1 MRGRWLNTLNP
12 ILESTFLKGKRK
24 INWRSESCGLSKVEV
39 LLIDESVESR
49 KSAVKPNKKTLKKLP
64 ALLRLR
70 TFPTFEG
77 KYATR
82 FSMSNSLSRF
92 LHTYFYNRVTA
103 FCATG
108 AREGPI
114 VQQRY
119 ESALHLQYLII
130 WCPYISLYLQLAV
143 ETFRIIYISLKWQV
157 AIVTIRYSDNS
168 PHYNSAKWHCT
179 TIHFDTHRSPWIFF
193 FFSYRGIF
201 VKIFVSFARTKMDLT
216 DIKCIVT
223 KCDLSEL

>member
-82 FSMSNSLSRF
+82 FSMPNSLSRY

-143 ETFRIIYISLKWQV
+143 ETFRIIYISLLWQF
-157 AIVTIRYSDNS
+157 ATVTIRHITIQQSDIVPQYIS
-168 PHYNSAKWHCT
+168 PLTALHGYFSFFPIEAYLLKYLLVLQEQKWT
-179 TIHFDTHRSPWIFF
+179 
-193 FFSYRGIF
+193 
-201 VKIFVSFARTKMDLT
+201 
-216 DIKCIVT
+216 
-223 KCDLSEL
+223 